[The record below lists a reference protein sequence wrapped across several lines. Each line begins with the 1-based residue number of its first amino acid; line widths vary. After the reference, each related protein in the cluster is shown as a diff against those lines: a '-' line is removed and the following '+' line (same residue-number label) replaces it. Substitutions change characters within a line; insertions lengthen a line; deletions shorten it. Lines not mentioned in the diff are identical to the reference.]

1 MPLPLLGAV
10 AAVGKGLVI
19 GGAKAVAVGAKVG
32 AKAAVS
38 SGKFFAKGGANLA
51 RGGAKVARQGGKQ
64 VVKGA
69 KFFKQK
75 VSSVKEKGGNIASKL
90 KQNASNIRESLKTG
104 NKNQEK
110 LRTKK
115 QQRKQKEKS
124 IRKKREKEKQ
134 LESKKSSSDQNKR
147 LQSIAK
153 SPLDILNK
161 IFSLGGLLLG
171 GILVNAFE
179 GIKKK
184 AEEFYNNNKELFDT
198 IGNFLSGVKD
208 AAVGLFDSFTGPYSE
223 EGAFDDFAKFD
234 ENGKLQSGALKKVED
249 AYNGFGDLINSIDKA
264 LGGKGTA
271 GNFIKTDTTSSTP
284 MPSREEL
291 VNQTERGSG
300 MASFREDAA
309 ENAALQESVRG
320 QTSEGSSTGQASSGT
335 TLNYG
340 LVNPTPNTNILENK
354 GGYAA
359 DTGLDIIGKVGD
371 PIVSPVDGILEY
383 AERGHT
389 AQMGQDSDP
398 TKPGIQDQLSF
409 RIRLNK
415 PFTFDGKKVNFVYG
429 THLATL
435 DAGVAN
441 KFDIPIKAGQRLG
454 TMGVANNVPHLHI
467 GFVEDRAQTGFLN
480 FKEVRRLLSGQSSNG
495 EKKGAAG
502 LLKGSRDERNKQMTT
517 INQPDPTDEGGE
529 TIFIQRVNTIQY
541 IPVPS

>member
-1 MPLPLLGAV
+1 MPLPILGAV
-10 AAVGKGLVI
+10 AAVGKGLVV
-19 GGAKAVAVGAKVG
+19 GTAKAAVVG
-32 AKAAVS
+32 AKAGAKATIS
-38 SGKFFAKGGANLA
+38 TGKFF
-51 RGGAKVARQGGKQ
+51 GK
-64 VVKGA
+64 KT
-69 KFFKQK
+69 F
-75 VSSVKEKGGNIASKL
+75 NIANSLSNNAKNL
-90 KQNASNIRESLKTG
+90 NKFLEKQ
-104 NKNQEK
+104 NKNQDK
-110 LRTKK
+110 LR
-115 QQRKQKEKS
+115 S
-124 IRKKREKEKQ
+124 KKREEKQKSQSIEKKKEKENQ
-134 LESKKSSSDQNKR
+134 LESKRDSSNQKKTELN
-147 LQSIAK
+147 LAK
-153 SPLDILNK
+153 SPLNILNK
-161 IFSLGGLLLG
+161 LFGFGGLLLG
-171 GILVNAFE
+171 GILVNAAQ
-179 GIKKK
+179 GLIDK
-184 AEEFYNNNKELFDT
+184 AKQFMKDNEELFNT

-208 AAVGLFDSFTGPYSE
+208 AAVGLFNAFTGPESE
-223 EGAFDDFAKFD
+223 QSWFDDIATFGD
-234 ENGKLQSGALKKVED
+234 DGKLTGGALLEV
-249 AYNGFGDLINSIDKA
+249 DKA
-264 LGGKGTA
+264 YDKLEEMLKSVMPALKGT
-271 GNFIKTDTTSSTP
+271 KPPS
-284 MPSREEL
+284 MPTKEEL
-291 VNQTERGSG
+291 VNQTERRSG
-300 MASFREDAA
+300 MASFREDNA

-320 QTSEGSSTGQASSGT
+320 QTSEGSSTGPASSGT

-467 GFVEDRAQTGFLN
+467 GSVEDRAQTGFLN

-502 LLKGSRDERNKQMTT
+502 LLKGSRDERNKQMNA
-517 INQPDPTDEGGE
+517 INQPDPTDEE
-529 TIFIQRVNTIQY
+529 VATLFIQRVNTIQY
-541 IPVPS
+541 IPVPT

>member
-1 MPLPLLGAV
+1 MNTQVKQLKLNV
-10 AAVGKGLVI
+10 TNIKSILV
-19 GGAKAVAVGAKVG
+19 KT
-32 AKAAVS
+32 
-38 SGKFFAKGGANLA
+38 NEE
-51 RGGAKVARQGGKQ
+51 R
-64 VVKGA
+64 
-69 KFFKQK
+69 
-75 VSSVKEKGGNIASKL
+75 EKTKKIK
-90 KQNASNIRESLKTG
+90 KQN
-104 NKNQEK
+104 K
-110 LRTKK
+110 LRL
-115 QQRKQKEKS
+115 ES
-124 IRKKREKEKQ
+124 IRKKEEKEEKIE
-134 LESKKSSSDQNKR
+134 LSSPNTSIKSTFSKIKKVGGNIFDK
-147 LQSIAK
+147 L
-153 SPLDILNK
+153 LN
-161 IFSLGGLLLG
+161 FGSLLLLG
-171 GILVNAFE
+171 ILANSLPA
-179 GIKKK
+179 IAKKIV
-184 AEEFYNNNKELFDT
+184 EVVDDLVD
-198 IGNFLSGVKD
+198 FLTPLYSGFILLQKTFNGEPLD
-208 AAVGLFDSFTGPYSE
+208 DPQLNPEKKRFT
-223 EGAFDDFAKFD
+223 D
-234 ENGKLQSGALKKVED
+234 ELKKVKLEVD
-249 AYNGFGDLINSIDKA
+249 KLKENLGIGGFIITPLQ
-264 LGGKGTA
+264 
-271 GNFIKTDTTSSTP
+271 NFIDGMIKDFGGDRLVMATKTETDEETGEKKVIEGFLDTKTGDFIEKQFTAAE
-284 MPSREEL
+284 RERYEEARR
-291 VNQTERGSG
+291 QRAMESP
-300 MASFREDAA
+300 EDAA

-320 QTSEGSSTGQASSGT
+320 QTSEGSSTGPASSGT

-389 AQMGQDSDP
+389 VQMGQDSDP

-502 LLKGSRDERNKQMTT
+502 LLKGSRDERNKQMNA
-517 INQPDPTDEGGE
+517 INQPDPTDEE
-529 TIFIQRVNTIQY
+529 VATLFIQRVNTIQY
-541 IPVPS
+541 VPVPVTA